1 MDAVEAEKKALELV
15 LGEMALQNKMWGAA
29 SDRSDVSQGQLF
41 HAGFAQLE
49 ATLDRQMGYEEA
61 FIVPPHIYPDDWS
74 GFRSYG
80 PDIPNMVVGVAFVF
94 QEIKRKLMAGEDI
107 TRLARTPDQAY
118 RPETGL
124 PNQIEA

>member
-1 MDAVEAEKKALELV
+1 MDAMEAEKKAIELV
-15 LGEMALQNKMWGAA
+15 VGELGLQNKMWGAA
-29 SDRSDVSQGQLF
+29 NERADASQGQLF

-61 FIVPPHIYPDDWS
+61 FLIPPHIYPADWS

-80 PDIPNMVVGVAFVF
+80 ADIPNMVVGVAFLI
-94 QEIKRKLMAGEDI
+94 QEIKRKLMNGED
-107 TRLARTPDQAY
+107 TARLARGADQVY

-124 PNQIEA
+124 PNTIET